1 MKKRIFSATAIALMI
16 AGTLASSTV
25 FAATGTDVDVP
36 PQENPEEL
44 TASVR
49 IIREG
54 EVVDE
59 IEITNEN
66 PVIFEVHSEEDDGL
80 GAIVGTEDGI
90 MPLATHSYDWKVS
103 AGSASTGA
111 NKYYLRVDD
120 IVEVSG
126 SWAETNTGTVKIGV
140 TNGTTFYY
148 VEGSKGSASGS
159 IEITTAGNYQFKVKN
174 EGSQAINISGYFSL

>member
-25 FAATGTDVDVP
+25 LAATGTDVP

-54 EVVDE
+54 EVIDE

-66 PVIFEVHSEEDDGL
+66 PVIFEVQSEEDDGL
-80 GAIVGTEDGI
+80 GTIVGTEDGI
-90 MPLATHSYDWKVS
+90 MPLSSHSYEWKVT
-103 AGSASTGA
+103 AGSSSTGA

-120 IVEVSG
+120 VVEVSG
-126 SWAETNTGTVKIGV
+126 SWAETNAGTVKIGV

-159 IEITTAGNYQFKVKN
+159 FKITTAGNYQFKVKN
-174 EGSQAINISGYFSL
+174 EGSQDINIKGYFSL